1 LKPIFITGTGT
12 DVGKTLIS
20 AIVTESLHADYWK
33 PVQAG
38 FSDGTDSLFIQEMIS
53 NNKSKI
59 HPELY
64 RLKMPASPHLSAP
77 AEEKKIKI
85 KEIIAHLPKTKNQLI
100 IEGAG
105 GLMVP
110 LNQKEMILNLIKK
123 LKAKVIIVSKNELGS
138 INHSLLTAAVLKK
151 EKINVLGWIF
161 TEEYKNYENEIAGWS
176 GYPVIAGVK
185 HLPVISKET
194 IKAEAI
200 KMLPKL
206 KAIL

>member
-1 LKPIFITGTGT
+1 MTPIFITGTGT
-12 DVGKTLIS
+12 DVGKTLIA
-20 AIVTESLHADYWK
+20 AIVTEALQADYWK

-38 FSDGTDSLFIQEMIS
+38 FAEGTDSLWIQKMLT
-53 NNKSKI
+53 NKKSVI

-64 RLKMPASPHLSAP
+64 LLKMPASPHIAAP
-77 AEEKKIKI
+77 AENKKIAI

-110 LNQKEMILNLIKK
+110 LNQEELMLDLIKK

-151 EKINVLGWIF
+151 EKINVEGWIF
-161 TEEYKNYENEIAGWS
+161 TEEYKNYEKEIGEWS
-176 GYPVIAGVK
+176 GYPIIGRIK
-185 HLPVISKET
+185 HLSVINKET
-194 IKAEAI
+194 IHAEAL
-200 KMLPKL
+200 KMRKSL
-206 KAIL
+206 KAFL

>member
-1 LKPIFITGTGT
+1 
-12 DVGKTLIS
+12 
-20 AIVTESLHADYWK
+20 
-33 PVQAG
+33 
-38 FSDGTDSLFIQEMIS
+38 
-53 NNKSKI
+53 
-59 HPELY
+59 
-64 RLKMPASPHLSAP
+64 MPASPHISAP
-77 AEEKKIKI
+77 AEQKGIEI

-110 LNQKEMILNLIKK
+110 LNTKELILNLIKK

-151 EKINVLGWIF
+151 EKVNVLGWIF
-161 TEEYKNYENEIAGWS
+161 TEEYKNYQEEIGEWS
-176 GYPVIAGVK
+176 GYPVIAGVE

-194 IKAEAI
+194 IKAEAN

-206 KAIL
+206 KLFL

>member
-1 LKPIFITGTGT
+1 
-12 DVGKTLIS
+12 
-20 AIVTESLHADYWK
+20 
-33 PVQAG
+33 
-38 FSDGTDSLFIQEMIS
+38 
-53 NNKSKI
+53 
-59 HPELY
+59 
-64 RLKMPASPHLSAP
+64 
-77 AEEKKIKI
+77 
-85 KEIIAHLPKTKNQLI
+85 LPKTKNQLI

-110 LNQKEMILNLIKK
+110 LNKNEMILKLIKK
-123 LKAKVIIVSKNELGS
+123 LKAKVIVVSKNELGS

-161 TEEYKNYENEIAGWS
+161 TEEYQHYENEIADWS
-176 GYPVIAGVK
+176 GYPVIASVK